1 MHTLYKVITMGNI
14 KIYEVIGGNFAVTT
28 DDGNL
33 VFNLLDKNLEDHQNI
48 KLDFSGII
56 VLTTAFLNAAI
67 GQLYSKY
74 KSEEIAPYLKLTNVA
89 DEDKILFKK
98 VTERAREYFAN
109 KESFEKNSNDA
120 IYGND

>member
-1 MHTLYKVITMGNI
+1 MTITMGTI
-14 KIYEVIGGNFAVTT
+14 KINEFIGGNFAVTT

-33 VFNLLDKNLEDHQNI
+33 VFNLLDKSLSNKQAV
-48 KLDFSGII
+48 KLDFSEII

-74 KSEEIAPYLKLTNVA
+74 KSEEIAPFLKLINVA

-98 VTERAREYFAN
+98 VTERAKEYFAN
-109 KESFEKNSNDA
+109 KEDFEKNSNDE
-120 IYGND
+120 IYGVD

>member
-1 MHTLYKVITMGNI
+1 MVLTMENI
-14 KIYEVIGGNFAVTT
+14 KINEVIDGNFAVTT

-33 VFNLLDKNLEDHQNI
+33 VFNLIDKNLSNHVKV
-48 KLDFSGII
+48 KLDFSEIV

-74 KSEEIAPYLKLTNVA
+74 KSEEISPYLKLINVA

-98 VTERAREYFAN
+98 VTERAKEYFAD
-109 KESFEKNSNDA
+109 KKGFEKNSNDA
-120 IYGND
+120 INGND

>member
-1 MHTLYKVITMGNI
+1 MGNI
-14 KIYEVIGGNFAVTT
+14 KINELIGGNFAVTT

-33 VFNLLDKNLEDHQNI
+33 IFNLIDKNLEEHTKT
-48 KLDFSGII
+48 KLDFSDII

-74 KSEEIAPYLKLTNVA
+74 KSEEITPYLKLTNVA
-89 DEDKILFKK
+89 HEDKILFKK

-109 KESFEKNSNDA
+109 KESFEKNINDA
-120 IYGND
+120 INGND

>member
-1 MHTLYKVITMGNI
+1 MGNI
-14 KIYEVIGGNFAVTT
+14 KINEVIGGNFAVTT

-33 VFNLLDKNLEDHQNI
+33 VFNLIDKNLSGNEKT
-48 KLDFSGII
+48 KLDFSDVI

-74 KSEEIAPYLKLTNVA
+74 KSDEIAPFLKLINVA

-98 VTERAREYFAN
+98 VTERAKEYFAN
-109 KESFEKNSNDA
+109 KEIFEKNSNDA
-120 IYGND
+120 INGYD